1 MNGQQDEG
9 PQRFP
14 RSPRGGSEA
23 DRRESAWTRFLES
36 LEDIDSYLAV
46 ARHGGPDEF
55 EPRTA
60 RYAAASLAIVR
71 VASLFENGDFAVY
84 LGSVPDG
91 ARRGVIATR
100 NIVARAGYMA
110 MDDEL
115 FWRTIDV
122 DLPPLLERLRD
133 TGL

>member
-1 MNGQQDEG
+1 MNGPQGEG

-14 RSPRGGSEA
+14 RSPREGSEI
-23 DRRESAWTRFLES
+23 DRRESAWARFLES
-36 LEDIDSYLAV
+36 LEDIDSYLSV
-46 ARHGGPDEF
+46 ARLGGPDEF

-71 VASLFENGDFAVY
+71 VASLFENGDFADY

-100 NIVARAGYMA
+100 NIVAHAGYVA

-122 DLPPLLERLRD
+122 DLPPLLARLRD
-133 TGL
+133 ADH

>member
-1 MNGQQDEG
+1 MSDQPDDGA
-9 PQRFP
+9 PRFP
-14 RSPRGGSEA
+14 RSSRGESEV
-23 DRRESAWTRFLES
+23 DRRENARARFLDS

-46 ARHGGPDEF
+46 ARRGGPDEF

-71 VASLFENGDFAVY
+71 VASLFENDDFAVY
-84 LGSVPDG
+84 LDSVPDG

-100 NIVARAGYMA
+100 NIVAHAGYVA
-110 MDDEL
+110 MDDQL

-133 TGL
+133 AEH